1 MVDKAIA
8 LGQGYYWQ
16 QLQAGQRFRTFRRT
30 LTEADLVGF
39 IGVTGQTEAIFIDV
53 TYEGAIKGR
62 PVPAA
67 LSYSIIE
74 GILMQTMLQG
84 TGLAL
89 LELHKWVRGPVM
101 VGDTLEAEVEI
112 LEVRPTSKN
121 NRAVVS
127 SQVRVSNQRAELVL
141 EYEVKRLLA
150 GRPEGEGEQ

>member
-1 MVDKAIA
+1 MVDQAIA

-16 QLQAGQRFRTFRRT
+16 QLRAGQHFRTFRRT

-39 IGVTGQTEAIFIDV
+39 IGVTGQTEVIFIDV

-62 PVPAA
+62 PVPGA

-101 VGDTLEAEVEI
+101 VGDTLEANVEI
-112 LEVRPTSKN
+112 LDVRPTSRN

-127 SQVRVSNQRAELVL
+127 SRVHVSNQRGELVL

-150 GRPEGEGEQ
+150 GLPEGDDEK